1 MNKTNFNHLFFQLG
15 AVFAVDSINNL
26 IATGGEDDKTFVYSI
41 TTDKTEQ
48 LFESEKFQ
56 DSVTNVK
63 FSFDGKYLAASDM
76 GGKIRVYLVENFEL
90 FWEHDVESDLESL
103 QWHPNIHVLFCG
115 TSDGNFN
122 MFKISTNEVK
132 IMYNGDNA
140 ALSCFRIL
148 KDGVQ
153 AACCYNNGNIRI
165 WDLKSGKSV
174 HNLLKAHD
182 KPVTDEEMEEEVG
195 SDILCVDMSADGK
208 LIATGGIDMKVNI
221 ITPANGK
228 IVWKFAVAAPKKA
241 AVNESDDNNN
251 DIEQNSIESV
261 SFCKTMPIIAAC
273 TLNGQIITWDLN
285 THAMRHK
292 LDYSSGFSK
301 IMWDEGTRLF
311 ASSLDGAIYQ
321 WDGRNLKETKKNEGH
336 ISEILDFCLNQKYIC
351 SASNDQTVKIFE
363 IQ

>member
-1 MNKTNFNHLFFQLG
+1 MFT
-15 AVFAVDSINNL
+15 VDSLNNL
-26 IATGGEDDKTFVYSI
+26 IATGGEDDKAFVYSI
-41 TTDKTEQ
+41 TTDKTEM

-63 FSFDGKYLAASDM
+63 FSHDGKYLAASDM

-90 FWEHDVESDLESL
+90 FWSYDVEADLDSL
-103 QWHPNIHVLFCG
+103 QWHPSTNVLFCG
-115 TSDGNFN
+115 TADGNFN

-132 IMYNGDNA
+132 IMYNGDNS
-140 ALSCFRIL
+140 ALSCFKIL
-148 KDGVQ
+148 KEGTQ
-153 AACCYNNGNIRI
+153 AVCCYNNGNIRI
-165 WDLKSGKSV
+165 WDLKSGKTLF
-174 HNLLKAHD
+174 NLLNAHEKAVKND
-182 KPVTDEEMEEEVG
+182 DMEEEEEGG
-195 SDILCVDMSADGK
+195 SDILCIDMSSDGK
-208 LIATGGIDMKVNI
+208 LIATGGLDMKINI

-228 IVWKFAVAAPKKA
+228 IVWKFTVESAKKT
-241 AVNESDDNNN
+241 NENSESDDNNN

-261 SFCKTMPIIAAC
+261 GFCKTMPIIACC

-285 THAMRHK
+285 THAMRNK

-301 IMWDEGTRLF
+301 VLWDETTKLF

-321 WDGRNLKETKKNEGH
+321 WDGRNLEQAKKNEGH
-336 ISEILDFCLNQKYIC
+336 ISEILDFCLNKKYIC